1 MTGRGMTD
9 LALLGITQQG
19 PIAITNIVQAL
30 QSLIPELWYPTVSV
44 IEGAIK
50 RNVAELNLC
59 IVELHSTDE
68 ALTLTPKGEEKLE
81 LLLKSDPGD
90 LEGVTP
96 VVADALQFCFLD
108 TASAKT
114 VEYVLR
120 RLKDRADRR
129 LAEFSVR
136 SQRCPNKGH
145 FTRLW
150 IGMEQRRLEAV
161 SQLIGSINRDC
172 VAAASR
178 AQAVTNTA
186 DILGRM
192 TNVPTLR

>member
-1 MTGRGMTD
+1 MTGRGMMD
-9 LALLGITQQG
+9 MALLGISQQG

-30 QSLIPELWYPTVSV
+30 QSLIPELWYPTVNV

-50 RNVAELNLC
+50 RNVAELNLR

-68 ALTLTPKGEEKLE
+68 ALILTQKGEEQLE
-81 LLLKSDPGD
+81 FLLKSDPGD

-96 VVADALQFCFLD
+96 AVADALQFCFLD
-108 TASAKT
+108 TANAKT
-114 VEYVLR
+114 AEYVLR

-129 LAEFSVR
+129 LAEFAGR
-136 SQRCPNKGH
+136 SQRCPSKGR

-161 SQLIGSINRDC
+161 SQLIGLINRDC
-172 VAAASR
+172 AVAASR

-192 TNVPTLR
+192 TNVPPLR